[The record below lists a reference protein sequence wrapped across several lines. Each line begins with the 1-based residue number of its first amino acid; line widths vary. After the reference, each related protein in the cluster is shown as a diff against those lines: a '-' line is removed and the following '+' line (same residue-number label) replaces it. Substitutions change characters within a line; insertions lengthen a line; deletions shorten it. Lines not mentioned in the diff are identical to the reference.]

1 MKGKFILSSDLVN
14 IYNKEGFSSNFL
26 KTLVDRCDILSYDKT
41 KQEEL
46 TISDIMYDSFQV
58 KKMTMDS
65 SNGFMLYIETV
76 PVPITL
82 EKAEIT
88 DEYIYITSSSTCFII
103 LNNHKKV
110 DIKNV
115 LKKYTEVIKACREQ
129 KIKISYSNHYKKTLL
144 DENFV
149 SSYNKEFDEFEDI
162 YNQLKDGW
170 TEKLKKGLFRG
181 VRDDEEYNALG
192 ALYCKAQ
199 PYNYRNS
206 FISRIEDIQHTIDT
220 YYKDIVENKFNNNYY
235 KIVL

>member
-1 MKGKFILSSDLVN
+1 MKGKFVLSSDLVN

-88 DEYIYITSSSTCFII
+88 DDYIYITSSSTCFIS

-110 DIKNV
+110 DINIL
-115 LKKYTEVIKACREQ
+115 LKKYTEIIKSCREQ
-129 KIKISYSNHYKKTLL
+129 KIKISYNNHLKRTLL
-144 DENFV
+144 DKSFI
-149 SSYNKEFDEFEDI
+149 SSYEKELDEFQSI
-162 YNQLKDGW
+162 YNELKNGW
-170 TEKLKKGLFRG
+170 TAKLKKGLYMG
-181 VRDDEEYNALG
+181 VTNDEEYNTLG
-192 ALYCKAQ
+192 NLYCKAQ
-199 PYNYRNS
+199 PYTYRS
-206 FISRIEDIQHTIDT
+206 TFISRIEDIQHTLNT